1 MFIEHVM
8 TRLPSGSWAYKMSSR
23 HTRRT
28 LIMGVTFAVR
38 EWAGEKT
45 LRSTKISKGGNRGEG
60 LKVGSRVP
68 TAL

>member
-1 MFIEHVM
+1 
-8 TRLPSGSWAYKMSSR
+8 
-23 HTRRT
+23 
-28 LIMGVTFAVR
+28 MGVTFAVR